1 MVTAA
6 DPGETRTSVWLA
18 VRPAAPARRR
28 SDALN
33 GLDRER
39 ITAASVRLL
48 DADGLARFSMRRLA
62 AGLGVTAMSLYWYVD
77 TKQDLLE
84 LALDRALGELGLPT
98 AGAEEPGAE
107 DPGESPVEGAG
118 EGWPGRLQTLARR
131 YRRVLADHPWVAP
144 LTAAYPNIGPHAR
157 AFDAALQRLLDA
169 TGLVDA
175 ARTGAHLA
183 VSQFLHGC
191 GGTARR
197 APEPD
202 FCLAL
207 DVLIAGIEAKA
218 PVGPGADRA
227 NAAARPTP
235 IAQASTGQGRTGQG
249 RTGQES
255 AGQASARP

>member
-1 MVTAA
+1 MATAA
-6 DPGETRTSVWLA
+6 DSGDPLPVESSVWLA
-18 VRPAAPARRR
+18 ARPAAPARRR
-28 SDALN
+28 SEAPS

-39 ITAASVRLL
+39 ITAATVRML
-48 DADGLARFSMRRLA
+48 DAEGLARFSMRRLA

-77 TKQDLLE
+77 TKHDLLE
-84 LALDRALGELGLPT
+84 LALDRALGELALS
-98 AGAEEPGAE
+98 AGPAP
-107 DPGESPVEGAG
+107 
-118 EGWPGRLQTLARR
+118 EGWPGRLRALARG
-131 YRRVLADHPWVAP
+131 YRRLLADHPWVAP

-169 TGLVDA
+169 TGLTDP

-197 APEPD
+197 APEGD

-218 PVGPGADRA
+218 TA
-227 NAAARPTP
+227 
-235 IAQASTGQGRTGQG
+235 
-249 RTGQES
+249 
-255 AGQASARP
+255 

>member
-6 DPGETRTSVWLA
+6 DSGERRESVWLA
-18 VRPAAPARRR
+18 AAPARRR
-28 SDALN
+28 SEAPS

-39 ITAASVRLL
+39 ITAATVRLL
-48 DADGLARFSMRRLA
+48 DAEGLARFSMRRLA

-77 TKQDLLE
+77 TKHDLLE
-84 LALDRALGELGLPT
+84 LALDSALGELVPP
-98 AGAEEPGAE
+98 A
-107 DPGESPVEGAG
+107 DP
-118 EGWPGRLQTLARR
+118 GWPGRLRELARG

-157 AFDAALQRLLDA
+157 AFDADLQRLLDA
-169 TGLVDA
+169 TGLADA

-197 APEPD
+197 APEDD

-218 PVGPGADRA
+218 RG
-227 NAAARPTP
+227 
-235 IAQASTGQGRTGQG
+235 
-249 RTGQES
+249 
-255 AGQASARP
+255 

>member
-6 DPGETRTSVWLA
+6 DPGEPRTSVWLA
-18 VRPAAPARRR
+18 ARPAAPARRR
-28 SDALN
+28 SEAPS
-33 GLDRER
+33 GLDRDR
-39 ITAASVRLL
+39 ITAATVRLL

-84 LALDRALGELGLPT
+84 LALDRALGEVRLPAA
-98 AGAEEPGAE
+98 AG
-107 DPGESPVEGAG
+107 EGAAEG
-118 EGWPGRLQTLARR
+118 GGAGWPGRLQTLARS
-131 YRRVLADHPWVAP
+131 YRRV
-144 LTAAYPNIGPHAR
+144 
-157 AFDAALQRLLDA
+157 QRLLDA

-191 GGTARR
+191 GGTVRR
-197 APEPD
+197 APEGD

-218 PVGPGADRA
+218 PAGRA
-227 NAAARPTP
+227 ST
-235 IAQASTGQGRTGQG
+235 AQAPAGQPPAGRASTADAP
-249 RTGQES
+249 
-255 AGQASARP
+255 AGQAQARP

>member
-18 VRPAAPARRR
+18 ARPATPARRR
-28 SDALN
+28 SEAPS

-39 ITAASVRLL
+39 ITAATVRLL
-48 DADGLARFSMRRLA
+48 DSEGLARFSMRRLA

-77 TKQDLLE
+77 TKHDLLE
-84 LALDRALGELGLPT
+84 LALDSALGELRMPAGPT
-98 AGAEEPGAE
+98 GPTGPAGPPGS
-107 DPGESPVEGAG
+107 GEA
-118 EGWPGRLQTLARR
+118 GWPGRLRTMARG
-131 YRRVLADHPWVAP
+131 YRGVLADHPWVGP

-157 AFDAALQRLLDA
+157 AFDIALQRLLDA
-169 TGLVDA
+169 TGLADA

-191 GGTARR
+191 GGPVRR
-197 APEPD
+197 APEGD

-218 PVGPGADRA
+218 ATA
-227 NAAARPTP
+227 
-235 IAQASTGQGRTGQG
+235 
-249 RTGQES
+249 
-255 AGQASARP
+255 

>member
-18 VRPAAPARRR
+18 TRPAPARRR
-28 SDALN
+28 SEAPS
-33 GLDRER
+33 GLDRDR
-39 ITAASVRLL
+39 ITAATVRLL

-84 LALDRALGELGLPT
+84 LALDRALGELRLPT
-98 AGAEEPGAE
+98 AVEEGA
-107 DPGESPVEGAG
+107 VEGGGGGAD
-118 EGWPGRLQTLARR
+118 WPGRLQTLARS

-191 GGTARR
+191 GGTVRR
-197 APEPD
+197 APEGD

-218 PVGPGADRA
+218 PAGHVP
-227 NAAARPTP
+227 ARPVPDRSGTGR
-235 IAQASTGQGRTGQG
+235 ASTG
-249 RTGQES
+249 
-255 AGQASARP
+255 

>member
-18 VRPAAPARRR
+18 ARPAAPARRR
-28 SDALN
+28 SEAPS

-39 ITAASVRLL
+39 ITVATVRLL

-84 LALDRALGELGLPT
+84 LALDSALGELELPPET
-98 AGAEEPGAE
+98 APSAAPSAAVSAV
-107 DPGESPVEGAG
+107 ESGGP
-118 EGWPGRLQTLARR
+118 GWPGRLRALARG
-131 YRRVLADHPWVAP
+131 YRRVLTDHPWVAP
-144 LTAAYPNIGPHAR
+144 LTAAFPNIGPHAR
-157 AFDAALQRLLDA
+157 AFDAAFQRLLDA

-191 GGTARR
+191 GGTVRR
-197 APEPD
+197 APEGD

-207 DVLIAGIEAKA
+207 DILIAGIEAKV
-218 PVGPGADRA
+218 PPGRA
-227 NAAARPTP
+227 RHDPKET
-235 IAQASTGQGRTGQG
+235 S
-249 RTGQES
+249 
-255 AGQASARP
+255 

>member
-18 VRPAAPARRR
+18 ARPAAPARRR
-28 SDALN
+28 SEAPS

-39 ITAASVRLL
+39 ITAATVRLL

-84 LALDRALGELGLPT
+84 LALDSALGELELPPET
-98 AGAEEPGAE
+98 A
-107 DPGESPVEGAG
+107 EGTARSG
-118 EGWPGRLQTLARR
+118 DAGWPGRLTALARG
-131 YRRVLADHPWVAP
+131 YRRVLADHPWLAP

-197 APEPD
+197 APEGD

-207 DVLIAGIEAKA
+207 DILIAGIEAKA
-218 PVGPGADRA
+218 PADRPD
-227 NAAARPTP
+227 AAR
-235 IAQASTGQGRTGQG
+235 AQAQART
-249 RTGQES
+249 
-255 AGQASARP
+255 QAPT

>member
-1 MVTAA
+1 MATAG
-6 DPGETRTSVWLA
+6 DCGEIRTSVWLA

-28 SDALN
+28 SEAPS

-39 ITAASVRLL
+39 ITAATVRLL
-48 DADGLARFSMRRLA
+48 DAEGLGRFSMRRLA

-77 TKQDLLE
+77 TKHDLLE
-84 LALDRALGELGLPT
+84 LALDSALGELALT
-98 AGAEEPGAE
+98 PGPAP
-107 DPGESPVEGAG
+107 D
-118 EGWPGRLQTLARR
+118 GWPGRLRVLARG

-169 TGLVDA
+169 TGLADS

-191 GGTARR
+191 GGAVRR
-197 APEPD
+197 APEGD

-218 PVGPGADRA
+218 TA
-227 NAAARPTP
+227 
-235 IAQASTGQGRTGQG
+235 
-249 RTGQES
+249 
-255 AGQASARP
+255 

>member
-18 VRPAAPARRR
+18 ARPAAPARRR
-28 SDALN
+28 NEAPS
-33 GLDRER
+33 GLDRDR
-39 ITAASVRLL
+39 ITAATVRLL

-84 LALDRALGELGLPT
+84 LALDRAFGELRPPT
-98 AGAEEPGAE
+98 AAA
-107 DPGESPVEGAG
+107 EGAAG
-118 EGWPGRLQTLARR
+118 CGGTGWPGQLQALARG

-144 LTAAYPNIGPHAR
+144 LTAAFPNIGPHAR
-157 AFDAALQRLLDA
+157 AFDAALQRLMDA

-191 GGTARR
+191 GGTVRR
-197 APEPD
+197 APEGD

-218 PVGPGADRA
+218 PTGRA
-227 NAAARPTP
+227 PTRP
-235 IAQASTGQGRTGQG
+235 
-249 RTGQES
+249 
-255 AGQASARP
+255 

>member
-6 DPGETRTSVWLA
+6 DPGETRTSVWLVA
-18 VRPAAPARRR
+18 RPAAPARRR
-28 SDALN
+28 SEAPSV
-33 GLDRER
+33 LDRDR
-39 ITAASVRLL
+39 ITAATVRLL

-84 LALDRALGELGLPT
+84 LALDRAFGELRPPT
-98 AGAEEPGAE
+98 AAPAGA
-107 DPGESPVEGAG
+107 VEGG
-118 EGWPGRLQTLARR
+118 GTGWPGQLQALARG

-144 LTAAYPNIGPHAR
+144 LTAAFPNIGPHAR

-191 GGTARR
+191 GGTVRR
-197 APEPD
+197 VPEGD

-218 PVGPGADRA
+218 PTGRA
-227 NAAARPTP
+227 PTRP
-235 IAQASTGQGRTGQG
+235 
-249 RTGQES
+249 
-255 AGQASARP
+255 